1 MENPAQKSISIFSPA
16 TIANLSCGFDVLG
29 LALDGVGDK
38 MKIGL
43 CADPGLRIT
52 RITGCDLPM
61 DTDKNVA
68 GIAALAL
75 LDESTYRGG
84 VEIEIHKQIKP
95 GSGIGSSAASAAGAV
110 WGLNKLLGNPFEAT
124 ELVRFA
130 MQGEKLASGAAHADN
145 VAPAI
150 FGGITLVRCSDPLD
164 IVSIPCPSEMFACVL
179 HPQIEIKTSDSRGL
193 LKTTIPLSK
202 GIRQW
207 GNVGGLVAGFFKSD
221 YGLISRSLED
231 CIIEPTRSLLI
242 PGFAELKTAAMQSGA
257 LGFGISGSGPSM
269 FALCRG
275 KQQARKTARA
285 MEASFT
291 TKSIPFEMHISRINS
306 DGIREIEHDG
316 KQES

>member
-1 MENPAQKSISIFSPA
+1 MENPVQKSISIFSPA

-43 CADPGLRIT
+43 CSDPGLRIT

-75 LDESTYRGG
+75 LEESSYQGG

-110 WGLNKLLGNPFEAT
+110 WGLNQLLGNPFGPT

-150 FGGITLVRCSDPLD
+150 FGGITLVRSSDPLD
-164 IVSIPCPSEMFACVL
+164 IVSIPCPSELFACVL

-242 PGFAELKTAAMQSGA
+242 PGFSELRTAAMESGA
-257 LGFGISGSGPSM
+257 LGFGISGSGPSV
-269 FALCRG
+269 FALCKG
-275 KQQARKTARA
+275 QEQARKTARA
-285 MEASFT
+285 MDTSFK
-291 TKSIPFEMHISRINS
+291 TKSISFEIHISRINTH
-306 DGIREIEHDG
+306 GIRTIEQTG
-316 KQES
+316 